1 MSTTI
6 KIFPNPRMNT
16 KNKNELRKYFKNS
29 RKNLE
34 IDKISEKIY
43 ENLCKIPQYANAENI
58 FTYYSTGDEIRTQKI
73 LSENGKSVYI
83 PKIVDG
89 KMIAVK
95 FEEKKLV
102 TGAFKIPEPESAEEY
117 ILGESDVV
125 IVPALAADKN
135 FYRLGYGGGFYD
147 RYLKNSKGTKIVL
160 IPHKH
165 LISKIP
171 EEPHDVR
178 CDIIVTEN
186 EVLTNPKTIDF

>member
-1 MSTTI
+1 
-6 KIFPNPRMNT
+6 MNI

-147 RYLKNSKGTKIVL
+147 KYLKNSKGTKIVL
-160 IPHKH
+160 IPQKH
-165 LISKIP
+165 LISSVL
-171 EEPHDVR
+171 EEPHDIR

-186 EVLTNPKTIDF
+186 EILVNSKKLDFKGIEREC

>member
-1 MSTTI
+1 
-6 KIFPNPRMNT
+6 MNT

-43 ENLCKIPQYANAENI
+43 ENLCKIPQYANAENV
-58 FTYYSTGDEIRTQKI
+58 FTYYSVKDEIRTQRI
-73 LSENGKSVYI
+73 LNEKEKSVYI
-83 PKIVDG
+83 PKIIDG

-95 FEEKKLV
+95 FEEEKIV
-102 TGAFKIPEPESAEEY
+102 TGAFGIPEPESVEEY
-117 ILGESDVV
+117 ILGNSDVV

-147 RYLKNSKGTKIVL
+147 KYLKNSKGTKIVL
-160 IPHKH
+160 IPQKH
-165 LISKIP
+165 LISSVL
-171 EEPHDVR
+171 EEPHDIR

-186 EVLTNPKTIDF
+186 EILTNSKKLDFKGIEGKC